1 MEANEFNKLTCYKL
15 IKFLFVTLKEACKA
29 ELKGVF

>member
-1 MEANEFNKLTCYKL
+1 MEVNEFNKLTCYKL
-15 IKFLFVTLKEACKA
+15 IKILFAILKEAYKA

>member
-1 MEANEFNKLTCYKL
+1 MEANEFNKLTCYKFN
-15 IKFLFVTLKEACKA
+15 KFLFPILKEAYKA